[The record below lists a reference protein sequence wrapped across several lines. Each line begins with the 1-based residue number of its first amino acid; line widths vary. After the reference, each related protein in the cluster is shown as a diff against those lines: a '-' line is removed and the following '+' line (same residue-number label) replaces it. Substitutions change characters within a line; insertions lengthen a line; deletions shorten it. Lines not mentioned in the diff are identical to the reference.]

1 MYMKELSVIVPC
13 FNEEGNLKLFNKTL
27 ITELKNIDYEVIYVD
42 DGSQDKT
49 LKVLKEIA
57 KQDKNIKYISFSR
70 NFHKDAAIQ
79 AGLENCNAKYSCIID
94 ADMQQHPK
102 YITKMYNFLEENKN
116 YDQIAMVNKKR
127 KEKKLTIFFKKC
139 FYKIIDK
146 LSDIKFVEGASDFR
160 MFRQNVIQEI
170 LKLKERNR
178 FSKGIFSWIGFNTY
192 YMEYDVLE
200 RNNGESKF
208 KLKAN
213 LKYALDGIIS
223 FSTKPLRIATFI
235 GLISSFIAFILLI
248 EVLIEKIFW
257 NTPIAGYP
265 TIMCA
270 ILFIGGIQLIT
281 IGILGEY
288 LAKTYIE
295 TKKRPIYIV
304 KEKYGFKD

>member
-1 MYMKELSVIVPC
+1 MKELSVIVPC
-13 FNEEGNLKLFNKTL
+13 FNEEGNLNLFNKTL
-27 ITELKNIDYEVIYVD
+27 ITELKSIEYEVIYVD
-42 DGSQDKT
+42 DGSSDET
-49 LKVLKEIA
+49 FNILKVLA
-57 KQDKNIKYISFSR
+57 KKDKHIKIIRFSR
-70 NFHKDAAIQ
+70 NFNKDSAIF
-79 AGLENCNAKYSCIID
+79 AGLENCNAKYTCIID

-102 YITKMYNFLEENKN
+102 YITKMYNFLEENN
-116 YDQIAMVNKKR
+116 DYDQVAMVNKKR

-139 FYKIIDK
+139 FYKVIDK
-146 LSDIKFVEGASDFR
+146 LSDIKFVDGASDFR
-160 MFRQNVIQEI
+160 MLRCNVIKEI
-170 LKLKERNR
+170 LKLNERNR

-235 GLISSFIAFILLI
+235 GLISSFIAFVLLI